1 MTTEKAPPR
10 PPRGLNA
17 PGRRLWR
24 SILTDYDLEEH
35 ETALLVLACRTVDRL
50 DDIAEALVG
59 EPLTVSNFRGDPVA
73 HPLLNEQR
81 QQSLTLARLLASL
94 RIPFGDNE
102 AEGRP
107 QRRGGARGSYGI
119 RGAVR

>member
-1 MTTEKAPPR
+1 MSETEKTPR
-10 PPRGLNA
+10 PPKGLAA

-24 SILTDYDLEEH
+24 SVVEEYELDEH
-35 ETALLVLACRTVDRL
+35 ERVLLVQACRTVDRL

-59 EPLTVSNFRGDPVA
+59 QPLTVDNFRGDPVA

-81 QQSLTLARLLASL
+81 QQSQTLARLLASL
-94 RIPFGDNE
+94 RMPSGDQE